1 MPLEAI
7 VPAPY
12 SQDLRQRV
20 IGFMA
25 LGGSARAAAMR
36 FDVSVSSA
44 IRWAQRWRAEGHA
57 RPRAMGGDRRSR
69 LGEHR
74 ARVLQLV
81 ARQPDLTLQEIRGAL
96 AASCGIT
103 VGLSTVHRFL
113 GAHNLTRKKR
123 PYTRPSRA
131 APARP
136 DRPDVAEARRVF
148 IRRQP
153 ALDPKRLVFIDETWA
168 ATNMTR
174 RYGRCARGLR
184 LRASVPHGHWKL
196 TTLVAGLRTAG
207 ISAPYVFEGAINGQR
222 FRAYI
227 EQMLAPTLAPGDIVL
242 LDNLRS
248 HKVAGIAEAIAAR
261 GAQLIYLPPYSP
273 DLNPIEQAFAK
284 YKALLRKAAER
295 TVESLWQTIG
305 RIADLFSPAEC
316 RNFFNSAG
324 YAT

>member
-1 MPLEAI
+1 
-7 VPAPY
+7 VR
-12 SQDLRQRV
+12 DHR
-20 IGFMA
+20 
-25 LGGSARAAAMR
+25 RAEYGA
-36 FDVSVSSA
+36 SVSA
-44 IRWAQRWRAEGHA
+44 CPQRDAQKKTLHAAE
-57 RPRAMGGDRRSR
+57 
-69 LGEHR
+69 
-74 ARVLQLV
+74 Q
-81 ARQPDLTLQEIRGAL
+81 
-96 AASCGIT
+96 
-103 VGLSTVHRFL
+103 
-113 GAHNLTRKKR
+113 
-123 PYTRPSRA
+123 
-131 APARP
+131 
-136 DRPDVAEARRVF
+136 DRPDVAQARRVF

-153 ALDPKRLVFIDETWA
+153 ALDPNRLVFIDETWA

-174 RYGRCARGLR
+174 RYGRCARGL
-184 LRASVPHGHWKL
+184 HGHWKL

-261 GAQLIYLPPYSP
+261 AAQLIYLPPYSP

-305 RIADLFSPAEC
+305 RIADLFPPAQC

>member
-1 MPLEAI
+1 
-7 VPAPY
+7 
-12 SQDLRQRV
+12 
-20 IGFMA
+20 
-25 LGGSARAAAMR
+25 
-36 FDVSVSSA
+36 
-44 IRWAQRWRAEGHA
+44 
-57 RPRAMGGDRRSR
+57 
-69 LGEHR
+69 
-74 ARVLQLV
+74 
-81 ARQPDLTLQEIRGAL
+81 
-96 AASCGIT
+96 
-103 VGLSTVHRFL
+103 
-113 GAHNLTRKKR
+113 
-123 PYTRPSRA
+123 
-131 APARP
+131 
-136 DRPDVAEARRVF
+136 VF

-153 ALDPKRLVFIDETWA
+153 ALDPNRLVFIDETWA

-222 FRAYI
+222 FRAYV
-227 EQMLAPTLAPGDIVL
+227 EQMLVPTLAPGDIVL

-295 TVESLWQTIG
+295 TVESLWHTIG
-305 RIADLFSPAEC
+305 RIADLFPPAEC
-316 RNFFNSAG
+316 RNFIKSAG
-324 YAT
+324 YAI

>member
-1 MPLEAI
+1 M
-7 VPAPY
+7 
-12 SQDLRQRV
+12 
-20 IGFMA
+20 
-25 LGGSARAAAMR
+25 
-36 FDVSVSSA
+36 
-44 IRWAQRWRAEGHA
+44 
-57 RPRAMGGDRRSR
+57 
-69 LGEHR
+69 
-74 ARVLQLV
+74 
-81 ARQPDLTLQEIRGAL
+81 
-96 AASCGIT
+96 
-103 VGLSTVHRFL
+103 
-113 GAHNLTRKKR
+113 
-123 PYTRPSRA
+123 
-131 APARP
+131 
-136 DRPDVAEARRVF
+136 F

-184 LRASVPHGHWKL
+184 LRASVPHGHWKQ

-207 ISAPYVFEGAINGQR
+207 ISVPYVFEGAINGQR
-222 FRAYI
+222 FRTYI

-248 HKVAGIAEAIAAR
+248 HKVAGIAEAITAR

-295 TVESLWQTIG
+295 TLESLWQTIG
-305 RIADLFSPAEC
+305 RIADLFPPAQC
-316 RNFFNSAG
+316 RNFFKAAG

>member
-1 MPLEAI
+1 M
-7 VPAPY
+7 
-12 SQDLRQRV
+12 R
-20 IGFMA
+20 
-25 LGGSARAAAMR
+25 ARA
-36 FDVSVSSA
+36 
-44 IRWAQRWRAEGHA
+44 RWVATVAPGWGA
-57 RPRAMGGDRRSR
+57 P
-69 LGEHR
+69 

-103 VGLSTVHRFL
+103 VGLCTVHRFL

-123 PYTRPSRA
+123 PDTRPSE
-131 APARP
+131 
-136 DRPDVAEARRVF
+136 DRPDVAKARRVF

-174 RYGRCARGLR
+174 RYGRCARGPR
-184 LRASVPHGHWKL
+184 LRASVPHGHWKP

-222 FRAYI
+222 FRAYV
-227 EQMLAPTLAPGDIVL
+227 EQMLVSTLAPGDIVL

-305 RIADLFSPAEC
+305 RIADLFPPAEC
-316 RNFFNSAG
+316 RNFFKSAG
-324 YAT
+324 YAI

>member
-1 MPLEAI
+1 M
-7 VPAPY
+7 PAPY
-12 SQDLRQRV
+12 SQDLRERV

-25 LGGSARAAAMR
+25 LGGSARAAATR
-36 FDVSVSSA
+36 FEVSVSSA
-44 IRWAQRWRAEGHA
+44 LRWAQRWRAEGHA

-81 ARQPDLTLQEIRGAL
+81 AQQPDLTLREIRSAL

-113 GAHNLTRKKR
+113 ACPQPDAQKK
-123 PYTRPSRA
+123 TLHA
-131 APARP
+131 AEQ
-136 DRPDVAEARRVF
+136 DRPDVAQARRVF

-153 ALDPKRLVFIDETWA
+153 ALDSNRLVFIDETWA

-184 LRASVPHGHWKL
+184 LRASVPHGHWKQ

-248 HKVAGIAEAIAAR
+248 HKVAGIAEAITAR

-305 RIADLFSPAEC
+305 RIADLFPPAEC